1 MNSYISMLE
10 NEGFVHELNTCELL
24 DSLKVL
30 QAFHEN
36 VGKDKVILLKLLGYL
51 NNVILNF

>member
-10 NEGFVHELNTCELL
+10 NEGIVHELNTCELL
-24 DSLKVL
+24 DSLKIT
-30 QAFHEN
+30 QAFNEN
-36 VGKDKVILLKLLGYL
+36 AGKDKVILLKLLGYV